1 MQLVTS
7 EHSPSHRIAKAPRRT
22 PSWVQETIQYMID
35 HFSDDITLD
44 ELANSVGLSKF
55 NFCRQFHRY
64 KGIPPLKWV
73 KRFRSVMAGE
83 LLKLPL
89 TWTIEDVA
97 LSTGFRSSAHF
108 SRSFKETFGC
118 SPSQFRMGTEISG
131 REGPFAVQASMVG
144 VSQAVVD
151 SVAKYLTDDVRNA
164 STIRPSALD

>member
-1 MQLVTS
+1 MQLITS
-7 EHSPSHRIAKAPRRT
+7 ELSPNHRT
-22 PSWVQETIQYMID
+22 PKTPRTPPLWVHETIQYMID

-73 KRFRSVMAGE
+73 KRFRAVMAGE

-108 SRSFKETFGC
+108 SRCFKETFGC
-118 SPSQFRMGTEISG
+118 SPSKFRMHIEISG
-131 REGPFAVQASMVG
+131 HHEPFAVQSSIPG
-144 VSQAVVD
+144 ISQTVVD
-151 SVAKYLTDDVRNA
+151 LVAKYLTSDVRKA
-164 STIRPSALD
+164 STSRPSALL